1 MHTITK
7 VVEYIVLTIKQ
18 ASEFLG
24 VSISTLR
31 RWESEKKIISERTE
45 GGHRRYD
52 KNVLISLKNKQDNI
66 KLTIGY
72 CRVSSS
78 DQKEDLERQV
88 TTVSNYCSAKGYQFR
103 IIQDL
108 GSGLN
113 YNKKGLKEL
122 IELVSEREIDRIVV
136 NYKDR
141 LIRYGYE
148 IIEELCQL
156 NGVKI
161 EVINYTEDRTY
172 EQELVED
179 VLSIIT
185 VFSSKLYGSR
195 SHKVKCI
202 KEQSK
207 EMFRET
213 I

>member
-1 MHTITK
+1 M
-7 VVEYIVLTIKQ
+7 VVCIKLTIKE

-24 VSISTLR
+24 VAISTLR
-31 RWESEKKIISERTE
+31 RWENENRIKSERTE

-52 KNVLISLKNKQDNI
+52 KSMIISLKNKRDNI

-78 DQKEDLERQV
+78 DQREDLERQV
-88 TTVSNYCSAKGYQFR
+88 TQVSNYCSAKGYQFR

-122 IELVSEREIDRIVV
+122 IELICEREIDRIVI

-156 NGVKI
+156 NGVTI
-161 EVINYTEDRTY
+161 EVINHTEDKTY

-195 SHKVKCI
+195 SHKVKKI
-202 KEQSK
+202 QEQSK
-207 EMFRET
+207 EMFKE
-213 I
+213 IV

>member
-1 MHTITK
+1 MLSIS
-7 VVEYIVLTIKQ
+7 E

-24 VSISTLR
+24 VAISTLR
-31 RWESEKKIISERTE
+31 RWESEKKLTSERTE

-52 KNVLISLKNKQDNI
+52 KNMLISLKNKQDNI

-78 DQKEDLERQV
+78 DQKGDLERQV

-122 IELVSEREIDRIVV
+122 IELICEREIDRIVV

-148 IIEELCQL
+148 IIDELCQL

-161 EVINYTEDRTY
+161 EVINHTEDRTY
-172 EQELVED
+172 DQELVED
-179 VLSIIT
+179 VLSVIT

-195 SHKVKCI
+195 SHKVKSI
-202 KEQSK
+202 QDQSK
-207 EMFRET
+207 EMFKET